1 MDDDPDLILRTKT
14 VRYYSINAPLDENFN
29 LFLLYTR
36 YRIRLIEL
44 EKDNFQCELH
54 I

>member
-1 MDDDPDLILRTKT
+1 MDDDPDLILSNKT
-14 VRYYSINAPLDENFN
+14 IRYCSINTPPDENFN
-29 LFLLYTR
+29 LFLLHTR
-36 YRIRLIEL
+36 YRMKLIQL